1 MNSSRTPEPLRRDK
15 RIKALLP
22 LLSLL
27 LLLPP
32 LYLHY
37 RRSVQPLPQPL
48 RLQGFLDSQRD
59 RESLQNTD
67 VSSRSLFVAFGQYT
81 TLPRGAY
88 RALFRFT
95 LPERAKG
102 GEFLLEI
109 ASFKGSSVEASKRIS
124 LSTSSTADLT
134 FRLSS
139 SREVEPRALS
149 LSGPTGAVLES
160 VDLLKVADTVPW
172 SLYIPLLLGG
182 TLLLSLLLLALWR
195 AWTGEGDFTSPLNLI
210 LFLAA
215 LFFILQRAWISEDS
229 LISLRHVDNLLGG
242 HGPVFNPV
250 ERVEGFSHVLWFW
263 ILVPFRLFL
272 PPRGALIVPSLLF
285 SGLALGILFFRLSFS
300 RCSREGRVSWGGALL
315 LGTVAFLD
323 FSTGGLETP
332 LAFFLLAWTALLVS
346 RGEVTRRPL
355 TAGLLCALL
364 PLTRPDFLVFTPFL
378 LLPFLAERPFRFR
391 SLLTLLAPPA
401 LLVGGYQIFRMG
413 YYGALLPN
421 PFFAKSGSGSHW
433 LQGFHYLEDFCVGSP
448 ALLLL
453 PLLALVFF
461 SPRGRLRR
469 RRLLLMAAGSTHLL
483 FVLRGGGDFM
493 HGRFLLPGFF
503 LLALSVQDLFRYRFL
518 STRPF
523 RLLAL
528 FLLLSLPLLH
538 RVVLPVQQRGR
549 TFHYGISDE
558 RAFYYKNQEAPF
570 GDILRDRLVFMW
582 KTIGQNYGKI
592 AEGYR
597 IPLRIAYMNVG
608 FTGYYAGPRV
618 TVFDRLG
625 LTDPVVARRVLL
637 QRGRPGHEKSAP
649 FAYLIHRR
657 LTFGETPFPLWNRA
671 ALTEGGILWDLSPR
685 TLRSLSPLL
694 PPRFKENL
702 DGEILRR
709 LASDE
714 AVRSDR
720 EFLFFLSRFWAPF
733 APGEGRRL
741 LVELGEGRGSQG
753 EAWIGRYASRIEA
766 IDAHLRSPLTASLFF
781 ENLRFALKESWKIDF
796 LPQEELHE

>member
-1 MNSSRTPEPLRRDK
+1 MNSPRPPMRDK
-15 RIKALLP
+15 RIKTLLP

-32 LYLHY
+32 LFLHY
-37 RRSVQPLPQPL
+37 QKNFRALPQPR
-48 RLQGFLDSQRD
+48 RLQGFLDSQRE

-67 VSSRSLFVAFGQYT
+67 VSSRSLFVAFGRYT
-81 TLPRGAY
+81 TLPPGLY
-88 RALFRFT
+88 RATFRFT
-95 LPERAKG
+95 LPAQPRG
-102 GEFLLEI
+102 GELLLEI
-109 ASFKGSSVEASKRIS
+109 ASLKGSSIEGSRRVS
-124 LSTSSTADLT
+124 LSSGSTVELT

-139 SREVEPRALS
+139 TREVEPRVLS
-149 LSGPTGAVLES
+149 LSGATGATLES
-160 VDLLKVADTVPW
+160 VDLLKVSNIVPW

-195 AWTGEGDFTSPLNLI
+195 AWTGEGDFTSPLNLL
-210 LFLAA
+210 LFLSA

-229 LISLRHVDNLLGG
+229 LISLRHVDNLLHGY
-242 HGPVFNPV
+242 GPVFNPV

-263 ILVPFRLFL
+263 ILVPFRLLL

-285 SGLALGILFFRLSFS
+285 SALALAILFFRLSFS
-300 RCSREGRVSWGGALL
+300 RCSREGRLPWGGALL

-323 FSTGGLETP
+323 FSTSGLETP
-332 LAFFLLAWTALLVS
+332 LSFFLLAWAALLVC
-346 RGEVTRRPL
+346 RGEVTRKPL

-364 PLTRPDFLVFTPFL
+364 PLTRPDFLVLVPFL
-378 LLPFLAERPFRFR
+378 LLPFLAERPFRWR
-391 SLLTLLAPPA
+391 SLLPLLAPPA
-401 LLVGGYQIFRMG
+401 LLLGGYQVFRMG

-453 PLLALVFF
+453 PLLVLVFL

-469 RRLLLMAAGSTHLL
+469 RRFLLMAAGSTHLL

-503 LLALSVQDLFRYRFL
+503 LLALAVQDLFRYRFL

-528 FLLLSLPLLH
+528 FLLLALPLLH
-538 RVVLPVQQRGR
+538 RVILPVQQRGT

-558 RAFYYKNQEAPF
+558 RAFYYKNQESPF

-582 KTIGQNYGKI
+582 KTIGQNYGRI
-592 AEGYR
+592 AETYR
-597 IPLRIAYMNVG
+597 IPLRVAYMNVG

-625 LTDPVVARRVLL
+625 LTDPVVSRKVLL
-637 QRGRPGHEKSAP
+637 ERGRPGHEKSAP

-671 ALTEGGILWDLSPR
+671 ALTGGGILWDLSPR
-685 TLRSLSPLL
+685 TLRALSPLL

-702 DGEILRR
+702 DEEILRR

-714 AVRSDR
+714 VVRSDR

-741 LVELGEGRGSQG
+741 LSELGEGRGSQG

-766 IDAHLRSPLTASLFF
+766 IDAHLRPPLTASLFF